1 MWSPIEW
8 YWIRYAFI
16 WSIWFQGLNLISKG
30 PLISTQTRAKRVWR
44 SSYRRRISSRLQNGI
59 LDSGPVPK
67 GCIPAR
73 GKQPSSSRIFRSVP
87 EVPLL
92 VVSFLRR
99 CNKTKGFIFP
109 IVRQM
114 THLVILACCSRPH
127 QLTWTTSKFGF
138 KNMWKIEK
146 FCNTSAQYLIITFC
160 RIPVAFVSGPA
171 SGVAF
176 RGSTRRFGGSSST
189 DWLLTH
195 AERLSFL
202 WVGSC
207 GLSPLSPQ
215 PSSWPGLGYHKCHVK
230 WAVAVAPPAQRP
242 LIWDLWHIRILAF
255 WQGSSACRL
264 CLTKRRQPQS
274 GVNIYI
280 PSFALGMVY

>member
-1 MWSPIEW
+1 MWGPIEW

-16 WSIWFQGLNLISKG
+16 WSIWFQGLNLISF
-30 PLISTQTRAKRVWR
+30 PLE
-44 SSYRRRISSRLQNGI
+44 
-59 LDSGPVPK
+59 PVPK
-67 GCIPAR
+67 GCGDHLTGGEYLPVSGMESLIPGPCQRVPSPAR
-73 GKQPSSSRIFRSVP
+73 GKQSSSTRILRSVP

>member
-1 MWSPIEW
+1 MNGIGFDMLSSDQSD
-8 YWIRYAFI
+8 FKV
-16 WSIWFQGLNLISKG
+16 SIWFQKVPSF
-30 PLISTQTRAKRVWR
+30 PLK
-44 SSYRRRISSRLQNGI
+44 
-59 LDSGPVPK
+59 PVPK
-67 GCIPAR
+67 GCGDHLTGGEYLPVSRMESLIPGPCQRVASPAR

-146 FCNTSAQYLIITFC
+146 FCNTSTQYLIITFC

-207 GLSPLSPQ
+207 GLSPLSLQ